1 MQPLRR
7 HGHRFPD
14 SALALLRVL
23 PVKGNGI
30 AAVNG
35 VKLRLNFEAVPK
47 TLGTKSFRDD
57 LPPGLGRACSS
68 FRGFIKNGEL
78 RQKK

>member
-14 SALALLRVL
+14 SALPLLRVL
-23 PVKGNGI
+23 PVTGNGI

-47 TLGTKSFRDD
+47 TLGTKTFRDD
-57 LPPGLGRACSS
+57 LPPGLGRACFS